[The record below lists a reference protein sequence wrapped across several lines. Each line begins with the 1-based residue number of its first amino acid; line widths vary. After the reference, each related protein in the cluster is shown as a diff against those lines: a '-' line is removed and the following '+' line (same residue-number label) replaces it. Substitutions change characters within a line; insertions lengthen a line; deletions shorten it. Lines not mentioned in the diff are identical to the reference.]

1 MRGERRRGARGLAA
15 LDTALTVADRCRFCA
30 SFRPTRG
37 VSVSGGGNESERAV
51 VVGGLVK
58 RWGMTVRVLS
68 VWCALLLALPGCAAT
83 KKAGELSD
91 DPAVSEARV
100 GEMNARLQQLATL
113 EQVAAEFEILTR
125 QIAEAVKH
133 VFPGVTWEEGQSV
146 GKMSCPGK
154 LAESDGFVM
163 STTMLVS
170 SIPIPDDSGRQV
182 SRSSGISPVKS
193 GSRKIQFIRTCQR
206 IETSVS
212 VVPMV
217 LSSL

>member
-1 MRGERRRGARGLAA
+1 MH
-15 LDTALTVADRCRFCA
+15 
-30 SFRPTRG
+30 
-37 VSVSGGGNESERAV
+37 
-51 VVGGLVK
+51 
-58 RWGMTVRVLS
+58 W
-68 VWCALLLALPGCAAT
+68 LLALPGCAAT

-133 VFPGVTWEEGQSV
+133 VFPGVIWEEGQSV

-154 LAESDGFVM
+154 LAESDGYVM

-170 SIPIPDDSGRQV
+170 SIPIPDDKWSASIEVVRDLAGEVGLSKNTVHQNVSANRDVRFSGADGAQLTL
-182 SRSSGISPVKS
+182 
-193 GSRKIQFIRTCQR
+193 GSRKAALISMTTPCRLVGRMKTVD
-206 IETSVS
+206 E
-212 VVPMV
+212 
-217 LSSL
+217 